1 MIEDF
6 IGGGSSIFSNRVN
19 DDESYL
25 YHYTS
30 ASTLA
35 KILESRQL
43 RMGRYSQTNDPR
55 ETSSWSPSVDLD
67 EGDENLSS
75 DEMNQMFG
83 RIGDVRDGVKLV
95 CFTLDS
101 EIDQPQFRLPFHR
114 GWARARMWHQY
125 ADGHAGVCLI
135 LDRTAWNED
144 LRKMGKD
151 SRATTYEGPVRYEDA
166 ALGQYQ
172 SLLTFSSS
180 ELRTEGSK
188 NSIKRIME
196 RHRQE
201 LFFMKNRDWES
212 ETEYRFL
219 AVSDSPEEYIPIS
232 SSLVGIVLGQDFPST
247 ELSVLEDRLRRNG
260 FEDVRCAHLYWSNG
274 APLVFVDQD
283 MAGTNLLVIPPANLS
298 GDPSK
303 TTHSLPAARAS

>member
-43 RMGRYSQTNDPR
+43 RMGPYSRTNDPR
-55 ETSSWSPSVDLD
+55 ETSEWNPTIDLD
-67 EGDENLSS
+67 EGDEDLSS
-75 DEMNQMFG
+75 AELNKMFH
-83 RIGDVRDGVKLV
+83 RIGDIRDGVKLA

-125 ADGHAGVCLI
+125 ANGHSGVCLI
-135 LDRTAWNED
+135 LDRARWNRD
-144 LRKMGKD
+144 LRTMGENK
-151 SRATTYEGPVRYEDA
+151 SAAIYEGPVRYEDA
-166 ALGQYQ
+166 TLGQYQ
-172 SLLTFSSS
+172 SLLTFSST
-180 ELRTEGSK
+180 ELRTGESNK
-188 NSIKRIME
+188 SIKRILDG
-196 RHRQE
+196 HGQE
-201 LFFMKNRDWES
+201 LFFLKNRDWES

-219 AVSDSPEEYIPIS
+219 AVSDSPEEYVSVS

-247 ELSVLEDRLRRNG
+247 EFSVLGDRLRRNG
-260 FEDVRCAHLYWSNG
+260 FSTVRCAHLHWSNG

-283 MAGTNLLVIPPANLS
+283 LAGLNLLVIPPANLT

-303 TTHSLPAARAS
+303 TTHSLSSTRPN